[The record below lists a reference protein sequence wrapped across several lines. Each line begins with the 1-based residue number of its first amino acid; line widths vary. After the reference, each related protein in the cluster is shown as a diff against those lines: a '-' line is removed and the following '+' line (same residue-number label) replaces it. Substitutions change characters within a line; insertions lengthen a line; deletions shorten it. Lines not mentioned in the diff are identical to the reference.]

1 MYGSLA
7 TRTRIAS
14 ELQGSAVMPLSSA
27 SMVIVDLE
35 GMLTY
40 RNRRQPLLPL
50 KEAAKNTGS
59 LLGTSAKAAGFPRV
73 SLSVEDLSRTS
84 RRC

>member
-1 MYGSLA
+1 
-7 TRTRIAS
+7 
-14 ELQGSAVMPLSSA
+14 MPLTSA

-50 KEAAKNTGS
+50 KEAAATAKNTRS
-59 LLGTSAKAAGFPRV
+59 LLGTSRV
-73 SLSVEDLSRTS
+73 RRFTSPTFESLFAISSRTV
-84 RRC
+84 RELFANKIF